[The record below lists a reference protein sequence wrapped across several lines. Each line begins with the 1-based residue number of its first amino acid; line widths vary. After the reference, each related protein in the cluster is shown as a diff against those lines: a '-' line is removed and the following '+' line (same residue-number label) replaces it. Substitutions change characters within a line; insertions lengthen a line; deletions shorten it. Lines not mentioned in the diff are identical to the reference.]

1 MILHRKFKV
10 TILKKSFKKFKE
22 RGFILFLSF
31 VSLLLALALDF
42 RFSEPKKYHPLVGF
56 GCYVDFLQQSL
67 NKFADS
73 RGQLISG
80 AVAAL
85 LAVTPIICLIV
96 VVQHSLP
103 SILNVFVDAGLL
115 YLCIGW
121 TSLQQHAHA
130 IWDELQVNQLD
141 LARTELAKIVS
152 RDTAQLNSSQVAQA
166 SVESV
171 LENSSDALFAT
182 LFWFMVAG
190 VEGAVLH
197 RLVNT
202 LDAMWGYKTP
212 EFLYFGRFSARFDD
226 VLNYIPARLT
236 AYGFVFCANT
246 VEQGK
251 KALACWKS
259 QAKQCSSPNGGP
271 VMTAGAGAL
280 NVRLSEGAWYKTDA
294 AAENTV
300 NSQWQEKPVMGC
312 GEPAQMQTILDALA
326 LVKRTLIFWLFSLG
340 GLVFVF

>member
-1 MILHRKFKV
+1 M
-10 TILKKSFKKFKE
+10 
-22 RGFILFLSF
+22 FLSV
-31 VSLLLALALDF
+31 VSLLLALALDY
-42 RFSEPKKYHPLVGF
+42 RFAEPKKYHPLIGF
-56 GCYVDFLQQSL
+56 GYYVIFLQKVLNQFSQQGSHDQTQSH
-67 NKFADS
+67 KQKRS
-73 RGQLISG
+73 QLIGG

-103 SILNVFVDAGLL
+103 DIVNVFVDAGLL

-121 TSLQQHAHA
+121 SSLQQHAHA

-141 LARTELAKIVS
+141 LARAELAKIVS
-152 RDTAQLNSSQVAQA
+152 RDTSQLDSTQVAQA

-202 LDAMWGYKTP
+202 LDAMWGYKTTQ
-212 EFLYFGRFSARFDD
+212 FLYFGRFSARLDD
-226 VLNYIPARLT
+226 LLNYIPARLT
-236 AYGFVFCANT
+236 AYGFVFCAST

-280 NVRLSEGAWYKTDA
+280 NVQLSDGAWYKTDNGS
-294 AAENTV
+294 E
-300 NSQWQEKPVMGC
+300 WQEKPVMGC
-312 GEPAQMQTILDALA
+312 GEPAHMQTILDALA

>member
-1 MILHRKFKV
+1 M
-10 TILKKSFKKFKE
+10 
-22 RGFILFLSF
+22 FLSF
-31 VSLLLALALDF
+31 ISLLMALALDY
-42 RFSEPKKYHPLVGF
+42 RFSEPTKYHPLVGF
-56 GCYVDFLQQSL
+56 GRYVDFLQQSL
-67 NKFADS
+67 NTFS
-73 RGQLISG
+73 SQRGQLISG
-80 AVAAL
+80 VVAAL
-85 LAVTPIICLIV
+85 LAITPVICLIV

-103 SILNVFVDAGLL
+103 DLINVFVDAGLL

-121 TSLQQHAHA
+121 ASLQQHANA
-130 IWDELQVNQLD
+130 ILGELQVNQLD
-141 LARTELAKIVS
+141 LARAELAKIVS
-152 RDTAQLNSSQVAQA
+152 RDTSQLDSAQVAQA

-190 VEGAVLH
+190 IEGAVLH
-197 RLVNT
+197 RLINT

-212 EFLYFGRFSARFDD
+212 QFLYFGRFSARFDD

-236 AYGFVFCANT
+236 AYGFVFCAST

-280 NVRLSEGAWYKTDA
+280 NVFLSEGAWYKTGSDV
-294 AAENTV
+294 E
-300 NSQWQEKPVMGC
+300 SQWQEKPVMGC
-312 GEPAQMQTILDALA
+312 GEPAQMQTIIDALA